1 MNLQTISSR
10 EFSPLEP
17 VVVTVG
23 TMHSGS
29 RFNVVSNHAE
39 MEGTVRLFDEEL
51 HKQIPGMMERIAKDT
66 AAAFRCTAS
75 LEYNILCDMLV
86 NEPNMAALA
95 TASIEKVVGAGNVA
109 PFRRTMGGEDFSAY
123 THIIPCAFAGLG
135 GGGEAPQHSDMF
147 CIDETAM
154 ENGTATYAQVAWDYL
169 NG

>member
-1 MNLQTISSR
+1 
-10 EFSPLEP
+10 
-17 VVVTVG
+17 
-23 TMHSGS
+23 
-29 RFNVVSNHAE
+29 

-135 GGGEAPQHSDMF
+135 GAGRPPS
-147 CIDETAM
+147 TAICS
-154 ENGTATYAQVAWDYL
+154 A
-169 NG
+169 